1 MNVVPQ
7 LNLMHVEYVV
17 VGFQIVISVM
27 AQASMEMLAGVQTV
41 LMALMK
47 VNSAVIQDLLPMATA
62 QNYMVVT
69 MYLIVV

>member
-1 MNVVPQ
+1 MNVDPQ
-7 LNLMHVEYVV
+7 LNLMHVEHVV

-27 AQASMEMLAGVQTV
+27 AQASMEMLAGAQTV
-41 LMALMK
+41 LMDLMK
-47 VNSAVIQDLLPMATA
+47 VNSAVMAVTLLMATA